1 MIEGA
6 LKSGWKSSEFWL
18 TIAAWIV
25 GLLLDSGLL
34 GQGLATKGL
43 GMVAASLATMGYQ
56 YTRGKLKEV
65 VESGKPGFK
74 TSEFWLT
81 IAAWIV
87 GSLID
92 SGFLVD
98 GSPALNGIGM
108 LSAAMTQMGY
118 SYARVKAKLP
128 ASEV

>member
-6 LKSGWKSSEFWL
+6 LKSGWKS
-18 TIAAWIV
+18 
-25 GLLLDSGLL
+25 
-34 GQGLATKGL
+34 
-43 GMVAASLATMGYQ
+43 
-56 YTRGKLKEV
+56 
-65 VESGKPGFK
+65 
-74 TSEFWLT
+74 SEFWLT